1 MPVFWSV
8 ELEVSPPL
16 LSEQFRV
23 KTKYETVAQCLL
35 EYLSCSML
43 SPNLISKKSEI
54 FGLPWS
60 FILVWRAG
68 AREGEVDID
77 R

>member
-1 MPVFWSV
+1 MSSRAPI
-8 ELEVSPPL
+8 L
-16 LSEQFRV
+16 LYAKPKSHL
-23 KTKYETVAQCLL
+23 K
-35 EYLSCSML
+35 
-43 SPNLISKKSEI
+43 KKSEI

>member
-1 MPVFWSV
+1 MSSRAPI
-8 ELEVSPPL
+8 L
-16 LSEQFRV
+16 LYV
-23 KTKYETVAQCLL
+23 KPKSHL
-35 EYLSCSML
+35 
-43 SPNLISKKSEI
+43 KKIEF